1 METKETLVVMDTTL
15 GKIKFKLYN
24 DTPQHRDNFIKL
36 AKAGQY
42 DGLLF
47 HRINYTI
54 YNLAAFMD
62 GDIQDCI
69 DHLIVAENAERLKES
84 EL

>member
-1 METKETLVVMDTTL
+1 EMEYEKANKERSEQRKSLVSTGDRSA
-15 GKIKFKLYN
+15 KIRTYN
-24 DTPQHRDNFIKL
+24 FPQGRITD
-36 AKAGQY
+36 
-42 DGLLF
+42 

-54 YNLAAFMD
+54 YNLQAFMD

-69 DHLIVAENAERLKES
+69 DHLMVAENAERLKES

>member
-1 METKETLVVMDTTL
+1 DLPVIRNIPFLSTVFGALTAID
-15 GKIKFKLYN
+15 Y
-24 DTPQHRDNFIKL
+24 L
-36 AKAGQY
+36 AFA
-42 DGLLF
+42 
-47 HRINYTI
+47 
-54 YNLAAFMD
+54 YNLSAFMD

>member
-1 METKETLVVMDTTL
+1 MKVRRRANARSLFL
-15 GKIKFKLYN
+15 GWS
-24 DTPQHRDNFIKL
+24 RVSV
-36 AKAGQY
+36 
-42 DGLLF
+42 
-47 HRINYTI
+47 
-54 YNLAAFMD
+54 

>member
-1 METKETLVVMDTTL
+1 
-15 GKIKFKLYN
+15 
-24 DTPQHRDNFIKL
+24 
-36 AKAGQY
+36 
-42 DGLLF
+42 
-47 HRINYTI
+47 
-54 YNLAAFMD
+54 MD

>member
-1 METKETLVVMDTTL
+1 M
-15 GKIKFKLYN
+15 
-24 DTPQHRDNFIKL
+24 
-36 AKAGQY
+36 
-42 DGLLF
+42 
-47 HRINYTI
+47 INI
-54 YNLAAFMD
+54 NNNLRVCRV